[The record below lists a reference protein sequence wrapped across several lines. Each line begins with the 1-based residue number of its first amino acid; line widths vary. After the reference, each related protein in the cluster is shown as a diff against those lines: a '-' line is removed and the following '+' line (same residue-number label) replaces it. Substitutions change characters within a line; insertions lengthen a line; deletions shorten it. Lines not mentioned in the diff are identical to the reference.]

1 MAEEFRAVYFQVT
14 DGAQA
19 EMMGGAPLMYVGLTY
34 HISRQNLE
42 EAQRIFNETQDAVQA
57 QQIIAR
63 DDIEP
68 NSLMALVKEKGYSPV
83 PDTILERFDTIDSES
98 GDILVLLRVPC
109 VMAQATGLEDMPEA
123 A

>member
-34 HISRQNLE
+34 HISRRNLE
-42 EAQRIFNETQDAVQA
+42 EAQRVFNETQDTAQA
-57 QQIIAR
+57 HQIIAI

-68 NSLMALVKEKGYSPV
+68 NSLMEIVKEKGYTPA
-83 PDTILERFDTIDSES
+83 PDTILERFDTIDSET

-109 VMAQATGLEDMPEA
+109 VMAQAAGMEGMPEA